1 MKRNVFAIRQACRT
15 GRAAIDTGGFHR
27 KPKLAIGPFVLIDKR
42 LPTRI
47 VCEEKLALASDC
59 WLGNLCHTQNVPLP
73 LEAKTLVLVFKFD
86 HLAAAFQ
93 SSYSPDKSPE
103 FERPTTSI
111 VKTNARP
118 AFELP
123 QKRCRFFPMITE
135 AACKKCWTFMRFFS
149 E

>member
-1 MKRNVFAIRQACRT
+1 MKRNVFAVRHACRT

-73 LEAKTLVLVFKFD
+73 PRSKNSGSY
-86 HLAAAFQ
+86 FQ
-93 SSYSPDKSPE
+93 IGTSGRSIQIIILYS
-103 FERPTTSI
+103 
-111 VKTNARP
+111 
-118 AFELP
+118 
-123 QKRCRFFPMITE
+123 
-135 AACKKCWTFMRFFS
+135 
-149 E
+149 